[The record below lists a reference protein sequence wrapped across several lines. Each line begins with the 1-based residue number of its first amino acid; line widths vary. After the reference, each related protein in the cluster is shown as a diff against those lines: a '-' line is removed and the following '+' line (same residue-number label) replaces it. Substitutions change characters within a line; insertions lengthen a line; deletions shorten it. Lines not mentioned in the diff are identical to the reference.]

1 MVYCNAKTFT
11 LNVFALL
18 VFYKADFNMVTIR
31 DIAERYGVSV
41 ATVSKA
47 LNNQK
52 DIGAKTKEEI
62 RKLAKEMGYAPNAAA
77 KELKTNK
84 THNLGVL
91 FVDEGHSGLTH
102 DYFNHVLDSFKNTA
116 ELKGYNMTF
125 INCCKESEN
134 RYTYLEQARSRGFD
148 GIVIACVD
156 YNDPEVVELMKSDIP
171 VVTIDY
177 VFNEKINVI
186 SDNNSGMRD
195 LVKYVYS
202 KGHRKIAYIHGEGT
216 IVTRGRLTSFRKT
229 CEELGISVPKEYIK
243 ASSFR
248 DVEGAYKETLELLS
262 LKNPPT
268 CILYPDDF
276 SSFGG
281 INAIYEKGLKIPED
295 ISVAGY
301 DGIALAKCFRPQI
314 TTIVQDTKRIG
325 EQAAKKLISQIE
337 KPETTLIEMVIV
349 PGKVFEGSSVAEA

>member
-1 MVYCNAKTFT
+1 
-11 LNVFALL
+11 
-18 VFYKADFNMVTIR
+18 MVTIR

-52 DIGAKTKEEI
+52 DIGARTKEEI

-116 ELKGYNMTF
+116 EMNGYNMTF
-125 INCCKESEN
+125 INCCKESQQ

-148 GIVIACVD
+148 GIVIACVNYD
-156 YNDPEVVELMKSDIP
+156 DPEVIELMKSDIP

-195 LVKYVYS
+195 LVHYVHN
-202 KGHRKIAYIHGEGT
+202 KGHKKIAYIHGEGT
-216 IVTRGRLTSFRKT
+216 MVTRGRLTSFRKT
-229 CEELGISVPKEYIK
+229 CDELGISVPREYIK

-248 DVEGAYKETLELLS
+248 NIEGAYKHTKELLS

-268 CILYPDDF
+268 CILYPDDI
-276 SSFGG
+276 STFGG

-295 ISVAGY
+295 ISIAGY
-301 DGIALAKCFRPQI
+301 DGLMLAKNFRPQI
-314 TTIVQDTKRIG
+314 TTVEQNTQRIG
-325 EQAAKKLISQIE
+325 DEAAKRLISQIE
-337 KPETTLIEMVIV
+337 KPETTLIEMVII
-349 PGKVFEGSSVAEA
+349 PGEVFEGGTVSECK